1 MNKAIVKDNNGIT
14 LIKIILLI
22 LVTIL
27 VVFLAYEIIYADA
40 FGIMDKN
47 KNPIDLFA
55 NRSETSDNNYKNVQ
69 NSVQNVQ
76 AITPILGEID
86 YESPNISDN
95 SINHYYYNQL
105 DDAGKIIYKGLEDNI
120 ENMKSGDYKISFGTK
135 FNNLLNSSN
144 GEKKLN
150 VAFQSAWNAFTYDYV
165 DIFYIDVTK
174 LILTTQTTTIGN
186 YSTHKVYLS
195 NGDNNTYLS
204 DEIGSYEDLQN
215 KVSYISDMR
224 NKIVNKLDGYSE
236 YDQIRYLHNWIV
248 DNFEY
253 DTTYKRDNIHNV
265 YGAFK
270 NRKVVCEGYARAL
283 KYILDGLGIESV
295 LISGTATNSNG
306 DTESHAWNY
315 VKLNEKW
322 YAIDVTW
329 DDPVITGGGSL
340 SDEHRYKYFLK
351 GSNEFL
357 QNHEEDGY
365 VSENSIKFKFPK
377 LEKGNYN

>member
-1 MNKAIVKDNNGIT
+1 
-14 LIKIILLI
+14 
-22 LVTIL
+22 
-27 VVFLAYEIIYADA
+27 
-40 FGIMDKN
+40 
-47 KNPIDLFA
+47 
-55 NRSETSDNNYKNVQ
+55 
-69 NSVQNVQ
+69 
-76 AITPILGEID
+76 
-86 YESPNISDN
+86 
-95 SINHYYYNQL
+95 
-105 DDAGKIIYKGLEDNI
+105 
-120 ENMKSGDYKISFGTK
+120 MKSGDYKISFGTK